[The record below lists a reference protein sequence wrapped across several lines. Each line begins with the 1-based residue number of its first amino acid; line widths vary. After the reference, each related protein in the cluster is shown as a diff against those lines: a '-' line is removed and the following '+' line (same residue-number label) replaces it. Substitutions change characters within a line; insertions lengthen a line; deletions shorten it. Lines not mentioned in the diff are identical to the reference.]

1 MLTLALSSDSIDKKF
16 ENSRFKHFLKI
27 FSGTVRAITS
37 GLLENLL
44 LSFVLIRNVL
54 KTKLIDK
61 LLRLDRFFRLPQ
73 FFIFL
78 FSLALTKYLFLK
90 DVYCPAYENEI
101 H

>member
-1 MLTLALSSDSIDKKF
+1 MLTLALSGDPIDKKF

-61 LLRLDRFFRLPQ
+61 LGKINRFFR
-73 FFIFL
+73 
-78 FSLALTKYLFLK
+78 
-90 DVYCPAYENEI
+90 
-101 H
+101 